1 MDQGQDQP
9 RGPTTR
15 APATTCLQTRV
26 TQTTTWTEEWIVAW
40 TGREVLMP
48 GPDQPREDFQHLGGR
63 EGEGVQ
69 DIIPWIVTEMVTGVI
84 ETLCP

>member
-1 MDQGQDQP
+1 
-9 RGPTTR
+9 
-15 APATTCLQTRV
+15 
-26 TQTTTWTEEWIVAW
+26 
-40 TGREVLMP
+40 MP